1 MMRIPRNLRKRI
13 MRLMELKGI
22 RGRSVEE
29 YVEEL
34 LSLSEDLAV
43 EKESLHRAA
52 GVFRALS
59 DFENLR
65 ILMLLKKREMC
76 VCELMVALNMKQPA
90 VSYHLRLLREKG
102 LIKSIRKGRWIFYSI
117 ADRKLLKVIEKVIG
131 NV

>member
-1 MMRIPRNLRKRI
+1 MMRISRNLRKRV

-34 LSLSEDLAV
+34 LKLSENMAV
-43 EKESLHRAA
+43 EKESLRRAA
-52 GVFRALS
+52 EVFRVLS

-102 LIKSIRKGRWIFYSI
+102 LIKSIRRGKWIFYSI
-117 ADRKLLKVIEKVIG
+117 ADRKLLKVIEKVIE